1 MGNTTYPPSPVVLQ
15 TGNVTPGHV
24 ATFNTNGVIQDG
36 GTAQN
41 GNITAIGIQNSG
53 NPAYQ
58 INNAPVTGPFTA
70 YTEGFLPGTNTFQ
83 IGLNS
88 FAGAPAANLQF
99 SINGTIFSFPS
110 GGSGTGNV
118 TGPTSA
124 VANDLVSFNG
134 TTGTLIQDSG
144 IQASEGNLTV
154 PGVSTFS
161 GDSTFNALV
170 AFDAPATFDS
180 SISVGGAATFDSSVV
195 VDGSLTLNSSLG
207 VDNLVVT
214 TAPLLAQPS
223 STAIDVT
230 TSGTGTNTSGN
241 GGWFNLIDITSDNI
255 DAQGNFIDGFA
266 VNHNVGGPATQGGRQ
281 ALASQ
286 LFFNSATSASNTN
299 RNYVG
304 ALTECVASAGD
315 GGTASDPLGAYFGLN
330 AVCETTDA
338 PNILNASACEFDI
351 SCGTGTSVEFKT
363 GIQIVSLTTDAVHG
377 SAVDAGI
384 VITAEAGAAGFGT
397 GIQFNAMSGATP
409 IIDNG
414 TLIQVEGAGVSLST
428 GIDLSA
434 WTVTGNLIQGQ
445 SGGGAL
451 SNTALTL
458 AGEHVVGGR
467 IPGWGTSTGGLR
479 EPITSPSTISLATLA
494 GIVSQLLTDLETHGL
509 LGV

>member
-1 MGNTTYPPSPVVLQ
+1 MSQTQYPPAPIVLQ
-15 TGNVTPGHV
+15 TGKVTPGHV
-24 ATFNTNGVIQDG
+24 TVWNTNGVVQDG

-161 GDSTFNALV
+161 GDSTFKAPV
-170 AFDAPATFDS
+170 TFDASATFGS
-180 SISVGGAATFDSSVV
+180 SVAVSGAATFGSSVAI
-195 VDGSLTLNSSLG
+195 DGSLTLNSSLD

-266 VNHNVGGPATQGGRQ
+266 VNHNVGGSAMQGGRQ

-286 LFFNSATSASNTN
+286 LFFNSATSALNTN

-304 ALTECVASAGD
+304 ALTECIASAGD

-351 SCGTGTSVEFKT
+351 SCGTGTSVEIKT
-363 GIQIVSLTTDAVHG
+363 GIQVVSLATDAVHG
-377 SAVDAGI
+377 SQVDAAI
-384 VITAEAGAAGFGT
+384 AVSAEIGGAGFTT
-397 GIQFNAMSGATP
+397 GIQFSQMSGHTP

-414 TLIQVEGAGVSLST
+414 VLIQVQGAGVTLAV
-428 GIDLSA
+428 GIDLSS

-445 SGGGAL
+445 PGGGAL

-458 AGEHVVGGR
+458 GGGQVVGER
-467 IPGWGTSTGGLR
+467 IGGWGTSTGGLR

-494 GIVSQLLTDLETHGL
+494 GVVSQLLTDLETHGL